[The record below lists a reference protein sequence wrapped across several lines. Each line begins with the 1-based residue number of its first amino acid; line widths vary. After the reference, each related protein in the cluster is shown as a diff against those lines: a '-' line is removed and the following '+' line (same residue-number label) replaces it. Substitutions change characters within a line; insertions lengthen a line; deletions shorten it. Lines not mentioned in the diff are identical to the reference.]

1 MSHEKE
7 KQHVAK
13 EAVKLVKSGM
23 TIGLGTGSTATFFIK
38 ELIERIQNESLN
50 ISCIT
55 TSLFSKELVNDS
67 IPFVEESL
75 FNEIDITFDGADLID
90 LKTFH
95 LIKGGGGALLRE
107 KIVAAKS
114 KQNIIL
120 VDSSKL
126 TSPLKGFPVPI
137 EIVRFGYES
146 TVLRINKLGYSG
158 HIRHKN
164 QKPVL
169 SDNDNYIF
177 DILFNGPIKDP
188 AKHHSLLK
196 STLGVIETGFFLDT
210 TTKVYIAYPDG
221 KLEIKEKP

>member
-146 TVLRINKLGYSG
+146 TVLRINK
-158 HIRHKN
+158 
-164 QKPVL
+164 
-169 SDNDNYIF
+169 
-177 DILFNGPIKDP
+177 
-188 AKHHSLLK
+188 
-196 STLGVIETGFFLDT
+196 
-210 TTKVYIAYPDG
+210 
-221 KLEIKEKP
+221 